1 MTPEERKR
9 LQTLALGGGFS
20 GAIMG
25 GATSLLGGAGKWGK
39 VAQAAG
45 LGALGGS
52 ALASGSGYVGGKV
65 LDADPNDPTSNT
77 KRGAIGGLL
86 AGAVGGLGLG
96 ALMKIPAVKSKVVA
110 MLSDAGKPGIM
121 AKAIDKMPL
130 KKVALGTGLVGAG
143 AGAMSGYDEGMQAD
157 FIKNIADQAKEKKR
171 RKMMMEYANA

>member
-9 LQTLALGGGFS
+9 LTTLALGGGLS

-45 LGALGGS
+45 LGAAGG
-52 ALASGSGYVGGKV
+52 AGLASGSGYVGGKV
-65 LDADPNDPTSNT
+65 LDANPNDPTNNT

-96 ALMKIPAVKSKVVA
+96 ALMKIPSVKGKIVT
-110 MLSDAGKPGIM
+110 MLSEAGNPGILG
-121 AKAIDKMPL
+121 KAIDKMPL

-157 FIKNIADQAKEKKR
+157 FISNIEKQAKEKKR
-171 RKMMMEYANA
+171 RQMMMEYANA